1 MSGYVDNP
9 AANQASFVEGWFR
22 TGDQGRFDEDGY
34 LTITGRLKE
43 VINRGGEKVAPRE
56 IDIALLEHADVVEA
70 AAFAIPHDRLGEDVA
85 AAVVL
90 RDGADVTTA
99 QLRLF
104 VGERLAPYKVPRRVV
119 VVEALPRAERA
130 RSSVRTWPRPSGWT
144 RRPQAGARPGS
155 TSTRPMTSNGLV
167 RSGSAS
173 WISTS
178 RRAPIASS
186 STLATR

>member
-9 AANQASFVEGWFR
+9 AANQASFVDGWFR

-43 VINRGGEKVAPRE
+43 LINRGGEKVAPRE
-56 IDIALLEHADVVEA
+56 IDIALLEHPDVVEA

-90 RDGADVTTA
+90 RDGAAVTTA
-99 QLRLF
+99 QLRIF

-119 VVEALPRAERA
+119 VVEALPRGRTGKIERTNLA
-130 RSSVRTWPRPSGWT
+130 ATLGLDVPAASGQRGRGPR
-144 RRPQAGARPGS
+144 RRDR
-155 TSTRPMTSNGLV
+155 
-167 RSGSAS
+167 
-173 WISTS
+173 
-178 RRAPIASS
+178 
-186 STLATR
+186 